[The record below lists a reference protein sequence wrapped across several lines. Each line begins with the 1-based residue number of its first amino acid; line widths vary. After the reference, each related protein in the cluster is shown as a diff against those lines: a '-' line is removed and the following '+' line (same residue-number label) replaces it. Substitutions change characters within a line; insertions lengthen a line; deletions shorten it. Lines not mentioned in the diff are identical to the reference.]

1 MYIPIWAIFL
11 ILFLISPDLAFTV
24 GFIYICYKYPLIAII
39 LALIFAL
46 AFLIGGSCALWDE
59 KIRPFLEEN
68 KTINKIKPYLKKF
81 TDFLYYF
88 FLFIILG
95 TSLFMIIYAII
106 Y

>member
-1 MYIPIWAIFL
+1 MFIPMWVIFL
-11 ILFLISPDLAFTV
+11 ILFLIKPDFAFLV

-59 KIRPFLEEN
+59 KVRPFLEEN

-81 TDFLYYF
+81 PDFLYYF
-88 FLFIILG
+88 FLFIIFG
-95 TSLFMIIYAII
+95 FSLFMILYGMIY
-106 Y
+106 